1 MENQLHHYHL
11 GCGQRLQT
19 DFLDFK
25 SERRINFNLLS
36 NKPSTKPGIKRNEIN
51 NFDSTNSVTGKAK

>member
-25 SERRINFNLLS
+25 RKRRINFNLLS
-36 NKPSTKPGIKRNEIN
+36 KKPGTKRNETN
-51 NFDSTNSVTGKAK
+51 NFRSINSVTGKAK